1 VVLKKKI
8 KKVQNSLDN
17 TVEDGC
23 RVMKIVHMVL
33 ENKLICESSTED
45 ICHLPILTNYWNRDG
60 SPPFLTTIKISVS
73 SVYVCDYKINSLT
86 LVPLNLLGF
95 YKNK

>member
-45 ICHLPILTNYWNRDG
+45 ICLEFKMDMI
-60 SPPFLTTIKISVS
+60 
-73 SVYVCDYKINSLT
+73 INGKRSHIC
-86 LVPLNLLGF
+86 NS
-95 YKNK
+95 